1 MYFNPFAGAA
11 MSSRDRRTV
20 AAHEIGHALGL
31 PHAMATGAHSI
42 MNYDTMYGLGKPTI
56 ADAKALRSI
65 YGAPGKGMASSQV
78 LPDDRPENPFSSLVG
93 TLMAAFKKAF
103 PGAGMFV
110 DVAGGLAK
118 SGIESVIKFVADIG
132 KNIGK
137 IVSDVTGGVVDG
149 IKNFFGGGAATA
161 PPLLHDQGG
170 YLQPGLSTILNRT
183 RKPEA
188 ILNSQQWSDIHKLAL
203 SNSGQASRS
212 ITIQGN
218 VGWMP
223 DEVARQ
229 VERAERRQR
238 IVEGVLV

>member
-1 MYFNPFAGAA
+1 
-11 MSSRDRRTV
+11 
-20 AAHEIGHALGL
+20 
-31 PHAMATGAHSI
+31 
-42 MNYDTMYGLGKPTI
+42 
-56 ADAKALRSI
+56 
-65 YGAPGKGMASSQV
+65 
-78 LPDDRPENPFSSLVG
+78 
-93 TLMAAFKKAF
+93 
-103 PGAGMFV
+103 MFV

-203 SNSGQASRS
+203 SNSGGGRGDLHVH
-212 ITIQGN
+212 GN
-218 VGWMP
+218 LGYDP
-223 DEVARQ
+223 EEIFRAR
-229 VERAERRQR
+229 ESAERRQR